1 MRLYGRER
9 ELAVLEGL
17 TSLLDG
23 RADGARPDAG
33 RCRPDGP
40 AGGSDGHALV
50 ITGPAGS
57 GKSALLAAAVR
68 QAHDHRARVL
78 SLTAVPR
85 ESPIRFA
92 GLHRLLQP
100 VLSLAGELPGRPRT
114 ALQAALG
121 LGAEA
126 ETEADVLLIGLATL
140 ALVTGTRGEQP
151 TLVVIDDA
159 HWLDPATAT
168 VLCLV
173 ARRLADTPSLL
184 IAATNSGVSP
194 FDGAGLPH
202 LRLER
207 LADDAAR
214 ALLDRRAPALGQ
226 ELREQ
231 LLPELAGSPLALTGP
246 DERFAAALDRVATQA
261 QRRGAV
267 EAAAAAITAAAA
279 IDGLDPRGPQVA
291 GGWEDTRSSS
301 RLWARADRRQDRR
314 PAPAAETLR
323 RIGVT
328 SGWEEAAPIG
338 SLLTTARRLRSDGH
352 LGLAAE
358 ALRVAA
364 TQCWRGRADHR
375 SAPAVTSALRQIGVP
390 LTEPAAMA
398 ALACADPVGAGGV
411 VTTAVAGLSP
421 AAADPVGTYLVSSA
435 AATVGAFDLA
445 TEFADRAVGE
455 LRASARRDL
464 LAQALVVQ
472 AWTAVHTGRGG
483 AAIAA
488 STEAADLARSA
499 SQPRCAA
506 AATIA
511 QGAVLAECGD
521 FEPAQALIEQA
532 QASPSAPASD
542 LLAVAQFA
550 RGHGAVV
557 NQRYA
562 EGAAHLRR
570 VLDPAD
576 PAYHRFI
583 GAWGLAD
590 LVEATAATGDLGAA
604 RGYLAELGSLAAK
617 SSGPLLRAEAG
628 YARPLVAH
636 VAGPAQAERLFLTA
650 LDRDLAGWPTWRARL
665 QLHYGRWL
673 RRQRQVARS
682 RVPLRAARDNLDA
695 LRYRRLADCA
705 RQELRATGELRTA
718 EDLQAAEPG
727 RPAQRSGVSG
737 GPCGSVEAEGSREPE
752 GSGLGRRRKLRTW
765 DQLTPQEL
773 QIAKMAADG
782 LSNRQIGVELHIS
795 HRTVGY
801 HLHRIFPKLGITSR
815 SQLHA
820 AVLTP
825 TAT

>member
-23 RADGARPDAG
+23 RADGARPDAV
-33 RCRPDGP
+33 RCPPAGP
-40 AGGSDGHALV
+40 AGDCDGHALV
-50 ITGPAGS
+50 ITGPAGW
-57 GKSALLAAAVR
+57 GKSALLAAAVT

-78 SLTAVPR
+78 GLTAVPR
-85 ESPIRFA
+85 ESAIRFA

-100 VLSLAGELPGRPRT
+100 VLPLAGELPGRQRT

-173 ARRLADTPSLL
+173 ARRLAGTPSLL
-184 IAATNSGVSP
+184 IAAANSGVAPFDDAVRPPDDAVRP
-194 FDGAGLPH
+194 FDGADLPQ

-214 ALLDRRAPALGQ
+214 ALLDGRAPTLGA

-246 DERFAAALDRVATQA
+246 DEHLAAALDRVATQA

-267 EAAAAAITAAAA
+267 EVATAAITSAAR
-279 IDGLDPRGPQVA
+279 IDGLGP
-291 GGWEDTRSSS
+291 
-301 RLWARADRRQDRR
+301 
-314 PAPAAETLR
+314 P

-328 SGWEEAAPIG
+328 SGWQEAAPIG
-338 SLLTTARRLRSDGH
+338 SLLTTARRLSSDGH
-352 LGLAAE
+352 LALAAE

-364 TQCWRGRADHR
+364 TQCWRRRADAR

-398 ALACADPVGAGGV
+398 AFACADPVGAGGV
-411 VTTAVAGLSP
+411 VTTTVAGLSP
-421 AAADPVGTYLVSSA
+421 AAEDPVGTYLVSSA

-445 TEFADRAVGE
+445 TEFADRAVAG
-455 LRASARRDL
+455 LRPFARRDL

-521 FEPAQALIEQA
+521 FEPAQVLIEQA
-532 QASPSAPASD
+532 EASPSVPAND

-550 RGHGAVV
+550 LGHGAVV

-604 RGYLAELGSLAAK
+604 RGYLAELESLAAK

-628 YARPLVAH
+628 YARPLVAD
-636 VAGPAQAERLFLTA
+636 VADPAEAERLFLTA

-682 RVPLRAARDNLDA
+682 RPPLRAARDNLDA

-705 RQELRATGELRTA
+705 RQELRATG
-718 EDLQAAEPG
+718 
-727 RPAQRSGVSG
+727 SG
-737 GPCGSVEAEGSREPE
+737 P
-752 GSGLGRRRKLRTW
+752 GRRRKLRTW

>member
-1 MRLYGRER
+1 MRLYGREP

-23 RADGARPDAG
+23 RANGARPDAG
-33 RCRPDGP
+33 RCSPDGL
-40 AGGSDGHALV
+40 AGGSGGHALV

-100 VLSLAGELPGRPRT
+100 VLSLAGELPGRQRT

-159 HWLDPATAT
+159 HRLDPATAT

-173 ARRLADTPSLL
+173 ARRLAGTPSLL
-184 IAATNSGVSP
+184 IAAANSGVSPPDGEVPP
-194 FDGAGLPH
+194 FDGAGLPQ

-207 LADDAAR
+207 LADEAAR
-214 ALLDRRAPALGQ
+214 ALLDHRAPTLGH
-226 ELREQ
+226 ELREH

-246 DERFAAALDRVATQA
+246 DEKFAAVLDRVAAQA

-267 EAAAAAITAAAA
+267 EVAAAAITAAAR
-279 IDGLDPRGPQVA
+279 IDGREVGQRP
-291 GGWEDTRSSS
+291 E
-301 RLWARADRRQDRR
+301 
-314 PAPAAETLR
+314 PAPKSVR
-323 RIGVT
+323 RVSVT
-328 SGWEEAAPIG
+328 SGWEDAAPIG
-338 SLLTTARRLRSDGH
+338 SLLATADQLRSDGH
-352 LGLAAE
+352 PGLAAE
-358 ALRVAA
+358 SLRVAA
-364 TQCWRGRADHR
+364 TQCWRGRATDLT
-375 SAPAVTSALRQIGVP
+375 ATAVTSAVGQADLLR
-390 LTEPAAMA
+390 TEPAALA
-398 ALACADPVGAGGV
+398 ALACADPIGAGAV
-411 VTTAVAGLSP
+411 VTTTVAGLTP
-421 AAADPVGTYLVSSA
+421 DAADPVGTYLVSSA
-435 AATVGAFDLA
+435 AATVGAFDRA
-445 TEFADRAVGE
+445 TEFADSAIAG
-455 LRASARRDL
+455 LRAWVRPDL
-464 LAQALVVQ
+464 LAQALLVR

-488 STEAADLARSA
+488 ATEATDLARSA
-499 SQPRCAA
+499 RQPQCAV

-511 QGAVLAECGD
+511 QAAVLAECD
-521 FEPAQALIEQA
+521 DTEPALALLA
-532 QASPSAPASD
+532 QAEASLPTPASD
-542 LLAVAQFA
+542 LLAAAQYA
-550 RGHGAVV
+550 RGHGAVI

-570 VLDPAD
+570 IIDPAD
-576 PAYHRFI
+576 PAYHPFI

-590 LVEATAATGDLGAA
+590 LVEATTAAGDLSAA
-604 RGYLAELGSLAAK
+604 RGYLAKLESLAAK
-617 SSGPLLRAEAG
+617 SSAPLLRAAAG
-628 YARPLVAH
+628 YARPLVAD
-636 VAGPAQAERLFLTA
+636 VTDPGEAEQLFLTA
-650 LDRDLAGWPTWRARL
+650 LDRDLAGWPHWRVRL
-665 QLHYGRWL
+665 QLNYGRWL

-682 RVPLRAARDNLDA
+682 RAPLRAARDALDT

-705 RQELRATGELRTA
+705 RQELRATGDLRVSTKPRSA
-718 EDLQAAEPG
+718 EDLQAP
-727 RPAQRSGVSG
+727 QSTRSQSPVSG
-737 GPCGSVEAEGSREPE
+737 EPN
-752 GSGLGRRRKLRTW
+752 GSGDQTGSGESRTVISQDPGAVSRGRKLRTW

-773 QIAKMAADG
+773 KIAKMAAGG
-782 LSNRQIGVELHIS
+782 LSNREIGIELHIS

-801 HLHRIFPKLGITSR
+801 HLHRTFPKLGITSR

-820 AVLTP
+820 AVLNLT
-825 TAT
+825 